1 MQAGVL
7 AAALLVYYNA
17 KFSMQMKQKR
27 KRTYQLGRVS
37 GSEGGLVG
45 QAQVP
50 KALLRGHLGV
60 GQRWGNRDM
69 MLMDV

>member
-1 MQAGVL
+1 VQVGVL
-7 AAALLVYYNA
+7 AAALVYYNA

-27 KRTYQLGRVS
+27 KRTYQLGKVS

-50 KALLRGHLGV
+50 KASLRGHLGV
-60 GQRWGNRDM
+60 GQCWDNRD
-69 MLMDV
+69 MLMDVW